1 MNFRYKVLLYIFL
14 FLTAAIISS
23 YWYINKI
30 SNIVIVEKDSLFLL
44 KRTDSQ
50 KEIIKQLNFKKIK
63 IQYYKWRLAS
73 LFNNKNFIPKAG
85 EYFIPKGSSI
95 KDIQQLFQSGNTYT
109 RYFTLI
115 DGWTVI
121 DLRKALINA
130 SGLSGEISLL
140 KEGIYKPDT
149 YNYKW
154 GYSRQNLLTRM
165 KLVQDELLSKVW
177 KNRPKDFIL
186 KNKNEILILA
196 SIIQQESSNVNDSQ
210 LIASVFINR
219 LKKKMRLQSDVTLA
233 YGMKIN
239 GTKITKKMLKSN
251 NPFNTY
257 LIKGLPPT
265 PISYPGKSAI
275 NALNDIKKSE
285 YLYFVSNGIGGHRF
299 SSTYELHKKNVKLWK
314 EFKIKDSTIEKK

>member
-30 SNIVIVEKDSLFLL
+30 SNIVIVDKDSLFLL
-44 KRTDSQ
+44 KRTDYQ

-95 KDIQQLFQSGNTYT
+95 KDIQQLFQSGNTYI

-219 LKKKMRLQSDVTLA
+219 LKKK
-233 YGMKIN
+233 
-239 GTKITKKMLKSN
+239 
-251 NPFNTY
+251 
-257 LIKGLPPT
+257 
-265 PISYPGKSAI
+265 
-275 NALNDIKKSE
+275 
-285 YLYFVSNGIGGHRF
+285 
-299 SSTYELHKKNVKLWK
+299 
-314 EFKIKDSTIEKK
+314 

>member
-1 MNFRYKVLLYIFL
+1 M
-14 FLTAAIISS
+14 IS
-23 YWYINKI
+23 
-30 SNIVIVEKDSLFLL
+30 
-44 KRTDSQ
+44 
-50 KEIIKQLNFKKIK
+50 
-63 IQYYKWRLAS
+63 
-73 LFNNKNFIPKAG
+73 
-85 EYFIPKGSSI
+85 
-95 KDIQQLFQSGNTYT
+95 
-109 RYFTLI
+109 
-115 DGWTVI
+115 
-121 DLRKALINA
+121 A

-239 GTKITKKMLKSN
+239 GTKITKKMLKSD

-275 NALNDIKKSE
+275 NALNGIKKSE